1 MSVTDHE
8 GLSEAQYSGRLLDGF
23 NLHLCGDRHGVGVL
37 DLVQL
42 VGCMG
47 VLDWDHQ
54 GEVEESIFQAVLP
67 AFLSQEDGD
76 EVEEEWGKH
85 PEDSE
90 EGPGVMDLPCNIK
103 ILRYRI
109 KMS

>member
-76 EVEEEWGKH
+76 EVE
-85 PEDSE
+85 DSE

-103 ILRYRI
+103 ILRYI
-109 KMS
+109 KYSCLG

>member
-76 EVEEEWGKH
+76 EVE
-85 PEDSE
+85 DSE